1 MRLACIQLNSG
12 DDKKDNLSRVASYI
26 TEAAKEGAGLVSL
39 PEVFNFRGSKEE
51 AIKNSESSD
60 GQSTELLKE
69 LAKQN
74 KVWILNGSFFEKVD
88 DESLPFNTSLLINPV
103 GEIVAK
109 YRKIHLFDVELKD
122 KKIKESEKSN
132 PGKEPVIA
140 HIENSLLKF
149 SDQSFADFKLGMSI
163 CYDLRF
169 PELYRT
175 YSKQKVE
182 LISVPSAFTKV
193 TGLEHWQC
201 LLRARAIE
209 NQAYVIAANQCGIG
223 SGVETY
229 GHSMIVDPWGRV
241 LIEASEN
248 KEEIIYAD
256 MNLDYL
262 YKLREEVPALEHR
275 LL

>member
-223 SGVETY
+223 GGVETY